1 MKIKLLDYGIEK
13 MPNRA
18 HENDAGA
25 DVYLHE
31 SIVIPPRSSMKI
43 GLKFGLRLPDG
54 VEAAIYPRSSLA
66 AKGIVCQIPPID
78 SGYTGQIHAIVSN
91 MNDEEVRFDKFDR
104 IGQLVIHP
112 IILADFITED
122 FKQRGNNGLGSTG
135 K

>member
-1 MKIKLLDYGIEK
+1 MKIKLIDYGIERA
-13 MPNRA
+13 PQRA

-31 SIVIPPRSSMKI
+31 DITIPARSSMKI
-43 GLKFGLRLPDG
+43 GLKFGLHLPDG
-54 VEAAIYPRSSLA
+54 VEAAIYPRSGLA

-78 SGYTGQIHAIVSN
+78 SGYTGEIHAIVSN
-91 MNDEEVRFDKFDR
+91 MTDEDVHFEKFNR

-112 IILADFITED
+112 IILADFTTED